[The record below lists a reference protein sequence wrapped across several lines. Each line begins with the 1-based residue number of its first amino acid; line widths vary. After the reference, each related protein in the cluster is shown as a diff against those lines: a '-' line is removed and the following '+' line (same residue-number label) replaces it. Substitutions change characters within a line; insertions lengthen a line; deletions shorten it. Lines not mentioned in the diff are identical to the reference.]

1 MWFFFFFALR
11 LPSPSHLHLLDNTSI
26 SAPWLTPRLSH
37 YFPITDQTQRTAD
50 HTGYSGLRKWIKL
63 WCLLHKR
70 KERRGHV
77 WLRKGLRINDESD
90 RNSDRWVWNNFL
102 CSTFPNTV
110 PNCMYR
116 KKKPIKYSKW
126 SVGSLLLSTTMLRL
140 YLSSRLPWNWWKYG
154 LHLHRIMCCGFN

>member
-1 MWFFFFFALR
+1 MKLFFFFFALQ

-26 SAPWLTPRLSH
+26 SALWLTPRLSH

-50 HTGYSGLRKWIKL
+50 HTGYSGLWEWMKL

-70 KERRGHV
+70 KEQRGHV
-77 WLRKGLRINDESD
+77 FLWIGLKINDKSD
-90 RNSDRWVWNNFL
+90 RNYDRRVWNNFL
-102 CSTFPNTV
+102 CSTFPNTLAWTEK
-110 PNCMYR
+110 N
-116 KKKPIKYSKW
+116 PIKYSKW
-126 SVGSLLLSTTMLRL
+126 SVGSLLLSTMMLRL